1 MDFVGLVEP
10 LRELFKDEVR
20 AVGEAIGVPHDMV
33 WRQPFPGPGLAIR
46 VIGEITKD
54 KLEIVRETDAILREE
69 VENFG
74 LKEDIWQYFTVWTP
88 IKTVGV
94 KGDARVYENVIAVR
108 AVTSTDAMTVEA
120 ANLPYDL
127 MQTLSNRMINEVV
140 GVGRIVYDITSKP
153 PGTIEWE

>member
-1 MDFVGLVEP
+1 M
-10 LRELFKDEVR
+10 KD
-20 AVGEAIGVPHDMV
+20 I
-33 WRQPFPGPGLAIR
+33 
-46 VIGEITKD
+46 
-54 KLEIVRETDAILREE
+54 LEIVRETDAILREE
-69 VENFG
+69 IENFG

-94 KGDARVYENVIAVR
+94 KGDARSYDNVIAVR

-127 MQTLSNRMINEVV
+127 MQTLSNRMINEVA